1 MASDDMLPIPEP
13 AKPYLVVD
21 SHSPARPGSID
32 TPQYQAFLAWLRSE
46 GIVPEQA
53 KRCEVFAACDGKP
66 PYAVVSMYELDEKGV
81 RVWDEVT
88 EEAAT
93 YTDIVTLS
101 SLPPSREV

>member
-1 MASDDMLPIPEP
+1 MASDDMLSMPVP

-21 SHSPARPGSID
+21 SHGPDHPGSID

-53 KRCEVFAACDGKP
+53 KRCELFDACDGKP
-66 PYAVVSMYELDEKGV
+66 SYAVVTMYELDGQGV

-88 EEAAT
+88 EQAAT
-93 YTDIVTLS
+93 YTDIVTLP
-101 SLPPSREV
+101 SLPPSREI